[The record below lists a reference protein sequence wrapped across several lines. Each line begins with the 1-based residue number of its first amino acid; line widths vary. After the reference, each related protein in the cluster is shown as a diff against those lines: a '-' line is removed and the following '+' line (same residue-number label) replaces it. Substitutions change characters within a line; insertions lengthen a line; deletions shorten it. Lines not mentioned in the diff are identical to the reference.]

1 MSARPRRRREEGAY
15 TSRGAAWEWKQS
27 WFLLLFPTVYLYWAP
42 LVYMGL
48 RVARPQWV
56 FYGLAYAAPGL
67 IYLFV
72 KSLGAPPEAD
82 AMAASLHDSALR
94 YARNATG
101 AFAIFSLLHTL
112 RARTEFLV
120 RLEDDMDDTEE
131 VMERAEA
138 VAVDGE
144 VPVAR
149 GRLNPNRLTETELAM
164 LPGFGPERAKRA
176 LEVRASMGD
185 YRSFADF
192 AHKLKL
198 PDALRQRLEPM
209 FEEDSGAVAPAVRRD
224 DPAYRE
230 LPDGTRVVEVN
241 WASAEALAGLPGLT
255 PELAAAAVA
264 VRDADG
270 PYKSLEDFRFRLG
283 LSMDA
288 LIKLNPHLSAVQQAP
303 RPADPPASRPT
314 GRIVDV

>member
-1 MSARPRRRREEGAY
+1 MSTRRRREEPGY
-15 TSRGAAWEWKQS
+15 TSRGAAWEWRQS

-48 RVARPQWV
+48 RVARPQWI

-72 KSLGAPPEAD
+72 KAMGAPPEAD

-101 AFAIFSLLHTL
+101 AFALFSLLHTL
-112 RARTEFLV
+112 AARPEFLV
-120 RLEDDMDDTEE
+120 RLESDADDTDE
-131 VMERAEA
+131 VLAPAA
-138 VAVDGE
+138 VVVEDL
-144 VPVAR
+144 PVQR

-164 LPGFGPERAKRA
+164 LPGFGPELARRA

-198 PDALRQRLEPM
+198 PEALRQRLEPM

-230 LPDGTRVVEVN
+230 LADGTRVLEVN
-241 WASAEALAGLPGLT
+241 WASAEALAGLPGLS
-255 PELAAAAVA
+255 PALAEAAVA
-264 VRDADG
+264 VREADG

-283 LSMDA
+283 LSMDV

-303 RPADPPASRPT
+303 RPAEAPASRPT